1 VEAVASYRYE
11 RLSAQ
16 DNGFLQWETPN
27 LPMHGGATQI
37 YDAGPLA
44 TPDGGVDFE
53 TIRRGIESILHLIPR
68 YRQKILWAPGEDHAV
83 WIDDPHFNLAYHMR
97 HTSLPRPGN
106 DRQLKA
112 LAARIMERPLDRARP
127 LWEMWIVEGLEG
139 GRFALI
145 SKTHHCMV
153 DGMGGVDLATTL
165 MSPTPEFEIAEPP
178 RYLPRPVPTRA
189 ELRRDRRARQLG
201 LPVRATRELV
211 DFLRSSDDPRE
222 EVATRLR
229 ALAGMARWKLVP
241 ASETPFNGP
250 VGPHRVLDWV
260 SLPLADVKA
269 VRKALGCS
277 VNDVVLAT
285 VTGAVREFLLR
296 RASLPDGLDFRVSTP
311 VSVRSDSERGR
322 LGNRVSS
329 WVVPLPVATD
339 DPRAQVEEIHR
350 ITQELK
356 ASHQAAAI
364 EMIEAFH
371 EWVPLDMQA
380 LSRGTHNMFV
390 TNVPGPQFPLYL
402 LGAKMVDI
410 FVHAPLIEDLG
421 LVVGAMSYNGRVCW
435 GFVADYDRVPDV
447 ADFAALVP
455 RCFERLA
462 EAAGVRV
469 ASARPHDV
477 AGDAPDQP

>member
-1 VEAVASYRYE
+1 
-11 RLSAQ
+11 
-16 DNGFLQWETPN
+16 
-27 LPMHGGATQI
+27 
-37 YDAGPLA
+37 
-44 TPDGGVDFE
+44 
-53 TIRRGIESILHLIPR
+53 
-68 YRQKILWAPGEDHAV
+68 
-83 WIDDPHFNLAYHMR
+83 
-97 HTSLPRPGN
+97 
-106 DRQLKA
+106 
-112 LAARIMERPLDRARP
+112 
-127 LWEMWIVEGLEG
+127 
-139 GRFALI
+139 
-145 SKTHHCMV
+145 
-153 DGMGGVDLATTL
+153 
-165 MSPTPEFEIAEPP
+165 
-178 RYLPRPVPTRA
+178 
-189 ELRRDRRARQLG
+189 
-201 LPVRATRELV
+201 
-211 DFLRSSDDPRE
+211 
-222 EVATRLR
+222 
-229 ALAGMARWKLVP
+229 
-241 ASETPFNGP
+241 
-250 VGPHRVLDWV
+250 V

-469 ASARPHDV
+469 ASARPLEV